1 LNLRRVVCRSIYD
14 GLYLLGKAYYEN
26 GKYQESVDTLKGVTS
41 LSELNHYIY
50 WIVARDYYML
60 NNLNEAFSYYDSASS
75 YAGDSGESKFYQEYL
90 NLLFENNQTTKAE
103 EVLRKASLVSKDP
116 WINIYYIRLSY
127 LTGQNERS
135 CITQIW
141 LSMTN

>member
-1 LNLRRVVCRSIYD
+1 
-14 GLYLLGKAYYEN
+14 
-26 GKYQESVDTLKGVTS
+26 
-41 LSELNHYIY
+41 
-50 WIVARDYYML
+50 ML